1 MLPGKSVSV
10 KSAEVRITPLKTA
23 FSTIQSTSWGAFV
36 RLAPVN
42 VASERIVR
50 GRQHLAQPS
59 AMQLAASEACT
70 SETFSRKSP
79 TLPKSTVR
87 EGAAKNC
94 IFEAGATLD
103 TSNIQ
108 VGKIWID

>member
-10 KSAEVRITPLKTA
+10 KSAGVSITPFKTT
-23 FSTIQSTSWGAFV
+23 FPNTTYVVGAFV

-70 SETFSRKSP
+70 GETFSRKSP

-94 IFEAGATLD
+94 IFEEGATLD